1 MDEQLIYAI
10 KGAND
15 EDLWKVLAII
25 AELLNIEIKKSN
37 VAKNDNS
44 RFLIMHEFFKLIEAE
59 LNMRLAQ
66 EEEF

>member
-10 KGAND
+10 KGTND
-15 EDLWKVLAII
+15 EDLWKLLATI
-25 AELLNIEIKKSN
+25 AELLNIETKKSN
-37 VAKNDNS
+37 GTTKDNC